1 MFDPWVSLLGDG
13 SEDAAYLQ
21 ALASVPR
28 ADITC
33 LRSTEGK
40 STQRNQLAIESGKL
54 RNARSLP
61 AVPPEVL
68 PTRLRIVL
76 KNVTQSTQSNKTAKG
91 RQSRAMKARARLRQQ
106 HRIRSLFVARNNSLF
121 VARNK

>member
-1 MFDPWVSLLGDG
+1 MFCAWVSLLGDG

-54 RNARSLP
+54 RKCAFSPSAP
-61 AVPPEVL
+61 A
-68 PTRLRIVL
+68 
-76 KNVTQSTQSNKTAKG
+76 
-91 RQSRAMKARARLRQQ
+91 
-106 HRIRSLFVARNNSLF
+106 
-121 VARNK
+121 